1 MTTDPARHLVV
12 GRLRKPHG
20 LKGECTVFPLTSDP
34 EAVFAPGREVW
45 LMKLSGELVNG
56 PLIVERSRA
65 YHREWLVAF
74 KGYPER
80 GAVEGWNDLLLS
92 APADTLRP
100 PDDGEV
106 YLHELTGFSVV
117 DETGEALGVVTAV
130 DEVITGVL
138 LEVQGRKREF
148 VLPFRKEFVVG
159 VDRERRRLD
168 VRLPEGMLE

>member
-1 MTTDPARHLVV
+1 MTTEPARHLVV

-34 EAVFAPGREVW
+34 EAVFAKGRAVW
-45 LMKLSGELVNG
+45 LMKLNGELVQG
-56 PLIVERSRA
+56 PLIVDRSRA

-80 GAVEGWNDLLLS
+80 SAVEGWNDLLLS

-117 DETGEALGVVTAV
+117 DETGQALGIVTAV
-130 DEVITGVL
+130 DEVVTGVL
-138 LEVQGRKREF
+138 LEVQGKKREF

-168 VRLPEGMLE
+168 VKLPEGMVE